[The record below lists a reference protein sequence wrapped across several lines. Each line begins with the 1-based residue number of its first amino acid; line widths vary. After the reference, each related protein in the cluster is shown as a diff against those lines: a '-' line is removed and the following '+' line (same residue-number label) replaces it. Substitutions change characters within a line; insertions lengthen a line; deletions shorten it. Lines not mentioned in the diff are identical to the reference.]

1 MLKRIIL
8 WAVIIII
15 IGLIGAYFA
24 RNLIVA
30 KAIEEGG
37 TRALGVETDL
47 GSAGVSLSAGRL
59 DLHDL
64 EVRNPDGFQADNILT
79 LEEGWL
85 DVATGSIFSDRIEID
100 SLVLS
105 GVTLDLEQI
114 DNKGNYRT
122 IMDNIKQFD
131 SGSSE
136 PSDRKLVIKKL
147 SLRNIKVDGTLVLM
161 GKTQYQKS
169 YELEDF
175 SMDNVGRN
183 NGVTIGQVTATVV
196 SALLKRAAAAS
207 GNELPGKLGEMLGSM
222 DKGVIEKAGEEVGD
236 KLKDLGGSLL
246 GGDKKE

>member
-8 WAVIIII
+8 WAIIII
-15 IGLIGAYFA
+15 LIGVIGAYFA
-24 RNLIVA
+24 RNILVA

-47 GSAGVSLSAGRL
+47 GSAGVSISAGRL

-64 EVRNPDGFQADNILT
+64 EVRNPDGYQADNILT
-79 LEEGWL
+79 MEEGWL

-105 GVTLDLEQI
+105 GLTLDLEQI

-122 IMDNIKQFD
+122 IMDNIKQLD
-131 SGSSE
+131 TGSSE
-136 PSDRKLVIKKL
+136 SGDRKLVIKKL

-169 YELEDF
+169 YVLQDF
-175 SMDNVGRN
+175 SLNNVGGD
-183 NGVTIGQVTATVV
+183 NGATIARVTATVFG
-196 SALLKRAAAAS
+196 ALLKRAAAAS

-222 DKGVIEKAGEEVGD
+222 DTRAIEKAGEEVGD

-246 GGDKKE
+246 GGDKKK